1 MRALAFVLVV
11 TFSVSASAEDW
22 SRYIDHGDDT
32 ASMPAKTSQA
42 RASASQSRAAAKTPA
57 KAPAAKP
64 AKARASKKAAR
75 K

>member
-1 MRALAFVLVV
+1 MRVLAFALVI
-11 TFSVSASAEDW
+11 TLSASAGAEDW

-32 ASMPAKTSQA
+32 ASMKTSQP
-42 RASASQSRAAAKTPA
+42 RASASQPRAAKTAA

-64 AKARASKKAAR
+64 AKARASKKAPR